1 MDMSLSKLWELV
13 MDREAWRSA
22 VRGVSESLTWL
33 NDWTEWALNVS
44 MWVVK
49 MKLYRLWM
57 LLESF
62 LLLLFFNTKL
72 NSKLLECYILS
83 VPSCNQKNA
92 YTIEYISCNR
102 SKIRDWGRR
111 CIPVSINI
119 MRTLEWN
126 VFYLNLIKVL
136 YSLELIRRDYVYLLL
151 WFSDTAVLFLFT

>member
-1 MDMSLSKLWELV
+1 MCCSPWGL
-13 MDREAWRSA
+13 RESHTTER
-22 VRGVSESLTWL
+22 L
-33 NDWTEWALNVS
+33 NWTEWALNVS
-44 MWVVK
+44 MGVVK

-72 NSKLLECYILS
+72 HSKFLECYILS

-92 YTIEYISCNR
+92 YTREYSSCNR

-126 VFYLNLIKVL
+126 VFYLNLMKVL

-151 WFSDTAVLFLFT
+151 WFIVFLFLFT